1 MAMTTDMRKGMVI
14 MYNNEPTLVMEREF
28 YKPGK
33 GGAFNRTKLKGLKSG
48 KIVAVTFRSG
58 DAVEEVEV
66 QTRGVQYSYLDEDN
80 GYFMDPETYELLT
93 IPMNMIDGG
102 SDFLI
107 ADGKYSA
114 MFFEDEP
121 ISLILPAKVTLLVT
135 EAASGG
141 DKGNTSGNP
150 LKEATMETGLVIKV
164 PLFVNTGDRIII
176 NTETKEY
183 VSKDNK

>member
-1 MAMTTDMRKGMVI
+1 MAMTTEMRKGMVI
-14 MYNNEPTLVMEREF
+14 MYNNEPTLVIEREF

-66 QTRGVQYSYLDEDN
+66 QTRNVQYSYHDEEN
-80 GYFMDPETYELLT
+80 VYFMDPETFEMLT
-93 IPMNMIDGG
+93 IAMDMVEGG
-102 SDFLI
+102 TDFLI

-114 MFFEDEP
+114 MFFEEEA
-121 ISLILPAKVTLLVT
+121 ISLMLPPKVTLTVT
-135 EAASGG
+135 ETAEGG
-141 DKGNTSGNP
+141 DRGNTSGNP
-150 LKEATMETGLVIKV
+150 LKDATLETGLVIKV

-176 NTETKEY
+176 NTETREY

>member
-1 MAMTTDMRKGMVI
+1 MAMTTEMRKGMVI

-66 QTRGVQYSYLDEDN
+66 QTRNVQYSYHDTDN
-80 GYFMDPETYELLT
+80 AYFMDPETYELLT
-93 IPMNMIDGG
+93 ISLDAIDGRT
-102 SDFLI
+102 DFLI

-114 MFFEDEP
+114 MFFEEQP
-121 ISLILPAKVTLLVT
+121 ISLMLPPKVTLTVT
-135 EAASGG
+135 ETASGG

-150 LKEATMETGLVIKV
+150 LKEATFETGLVLKV
-164 PLFVNTGDRIII
+164 PLFVNTGDRVII
-176 NTETKEY
+176 NTENREY
-183 VSKDNK
+183 VGKDNK